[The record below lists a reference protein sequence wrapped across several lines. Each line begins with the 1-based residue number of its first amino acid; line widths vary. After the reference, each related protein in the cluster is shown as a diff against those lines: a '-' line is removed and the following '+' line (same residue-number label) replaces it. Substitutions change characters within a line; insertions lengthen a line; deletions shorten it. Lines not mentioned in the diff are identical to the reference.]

1 MVRPSVVTTLKRLP
15 TRLARC
21 MAASAMPTTGPRASS
36 RAAFEARVAEAGDD
50 VAVDAFALAGGD
62 LLQQAGHGQRLV
74 VVALDRGRAHRGAD
88 RDDLGARPRDG
99 ARAGTDLLGHAPAWC
114 WD

>member
-15 TRLARC
+15 TRLATC
-21 MAASAMPTTGPRASS
+21 MAACGDADH
-36 RAAFEARVAEAGDD
+36 RAARQFARRLQARVAEAGDH

-74 VVALDRGRAHRGAD
+74 VVALDRGRPHRPG
-88 RDDLGARPRDG
+88 
-99 ARAGTDLLGHAPAWC
+99 
-114 WD
+114 